1 MTESEITNLIWYLS
15 WIMDNTT
22 EAIEKQSSLTK
33 DDDPNCYLQ
42 HYEIMTSSISMLKEL
57 TKELEKRF

>member
-15 WIMDNTT
+15 IIMDHTA
-22 EAIEKQSSLTK
+22 EAIEKQSSLTH
-33 DDDPNCYLQ
+33 DDPKDCSSQ

-57 TKELEKRF
+57 TKELEKRY